1 MKQHLNSC
9 TFYFLVCVFMVFS
22 RGVFY
27 FGSQVLL
34 ILMSAYYAVY
44 ANFHYKLPVY
54 FKALNILLIMFTI
67 YGAILIVKGE
77 QLMIQASYHEVS
89 NNSYLLNIYKS
100 LLPIYAFYVF
110 ARKGLL
116 TEKTMKFWFFVFLIL
131 TIRSFYNT
139 QARLLRKAMESG
151 SSAEEFTNNVGY
163 SFVALLPA
171 LVLFHKKPILQYIL
185 MAICG
190 YFIILGMKRGAILS
204 GAICLAWFLYVNYKK
219 TQRNRRWIVVL
230 VSMIV
235 IVFAVFFV
243 QYRMN
248 TSAYFLSRIEETRAG
263 DSSQRDVLY
272 ATFYNH
278 FIHEDNP
285 FLFLFGNGAN
295 ATLKIGENYAH
306 NDWLAI
312 AIDQGLLGLVIY
324 AVYWICFFVSWRKAR
339 KQPHAFMAIGML
351 MIIYFLTTLFSMSFT
366 GITRC
371 AAMVLGYYM
380 ATIGQ
385 KEEVLV
391 PTIEDTEQCDAS
403 FVSWNP

>member
-9 TFYFLVCVFMVFS
+9 TFYFLVCVLMVFS

-27 FGSQVLL
+27 VGSQVLL
-34 ILMSAYYAVY
+34 ILMSLYYAFY

-89 NNSYLLNIYKS
+89 NNSYLLNIYRS

-116 TEKTMKFWFFVFLIL
+116 TEKIMRFWFFVFLIL

-139 QARLLRKAMESG
+139 QAYLLRKAIERG
-151 SSAEEFTNNVGY
+151 SLAEEFTNNVGY

-190 YFIILGMKRGAILS
+190 YFIILGMKRGALLS
-204 GAICLAWFLYVNYKK
+204 GAICIAWFLNVNYRK
-219 TQRNRRWIVVL
+219 TTKNRRWIVVI
-230 VSMIV
+230 VSLIV
-235 IVFAVFFV
+235 IVVAVYFV
-243 QYRMN
+243 QYMMN
-248 TSAYFLSRIEETRAG
+248 TSAYFLSRIEETKAG

-272 ATFYNH
+272 STFYNH

-285 FLFLFGNGAN
+285 FLFFFGNGAN
-295 ATLKIGENYAH
+295 ATLKIGNNYAH
-306 NDWLAI
+306 NDWLGI
-312 AIDQGLLGLVIY
+312 AINQGLLGLIIY
-324 AVYWICFFVSWRKAR
+324 TVYWICFYKSWIKTKKNPQAY
-339 KQPHAFMAIGML
+339 MAIGML
-351 MIIYFLTTLFSMSFT
+351 LIIYFLTTLFSMSYT
-366 GITRC
+366 GVTRC

-385 KEEVLV
+385 QGETMV
-391 PTIEDTEQCDAS
+391 PTAKNSEQCDAS
-403 FVSWNP
+403 FVS